1 MRTENGALALNNDII
16 ETHALLCFKVSHC
29 LSHLHAARH
38 CSSLLSTA
46 PRASHIY
53 ASSHSTLP
61 HTTLQGSYQ
70 LHTLVE
76 AGHTIGTPA
85 PLINP
90 ISDELIE
97 QLRGR

>member
-1 MRTENGALALNNDII
+1 MPPT
-16 ETHALLCFKVSHC
+16 F
-29 LSHLHAARH
+29 
-38 CSSLLSTA
+38 
-46 PRASHIY
+46 Y
-53 ASSHSTLP
+53 ASSHFMLP
-61 HTTLQGSYQ
+61 HITLQGSYQ

>member
-1 MRTENGALALNNDII
+1 MLR
-16 ETHALLCFKVSHC
+16 V
-29 LSHLHAARH
+29 
-38 CSSLLSTA
+38 TA
-46 PRASHIY
+46 PRCSQLLLMPPTIH
-53 ASSHSTLP
+53 ASSRFVLP
-61 HTTLQGSYQ
+61 HITLQGSYQ